1 MISPAHAG
9 PTATTQDD
17 RRIIVMIGAPGA
29 GKGTQA
35 RRLSEH
41 LKLPH
46 VSSGELFRDAVRQGT
61 PLGGQVRSFVERGAL
76 VPDTLTVA
84 MVRERLGAPDAS
96 AGAILDG
103 FPRTRTQAEA
113 LDQILARA
121 GCHVTAALY
130 VEVAPSELVQRL
142 SGRRVCSLEG
152 QHLYHVD
159 ARPPRREGVCDIDG
173 APLVLRK
180 DDEPQTVRSR
190 LDRQMPP
197 MFEVVDHYADR
208 GILSAVR
215 GDKPADEVTED
226 LIRVVREAG
235 RVS

>member
-1 MISPAHAG
+1 MTSPALAG
-9 PTATTQDD
+9 PGTSGQDE

-35 RRLSEH
+35 RRLSERMG
-41 LKLPH
+41 LPH
-46 VSSGELFRDAVRQGT
+46 VSSGELFRSAVRQGT
-61 PLGGQVRSFVERGAL
+61 PLGDEVRAFVEKGAL
-76 VPDTLTVA
+76 VPDELTVA
-84 MVRERLGAPDAS
+84 MVEERLGRPDAS

-103 FPRTRTQAEA
+103 FPRTRAQAEA
-113 LDQILARA
+113 LDRLLARA
-121 GCHVTAALY
+121 GRGVTAALY
-130 VEVAPSELVQRL
+130 VEVAPSELVKRL

-152 QHLYHVD
+152 QHVYHVD
-159 ARPPRREGVCDIDG
+159 ARPPRREGICDIDG

-208 GILSAVR
+208 GILSAVP
-215 GDKPADEVTED
+215 GDKPADEVTDD
-226 LIRVVREAG
+226 LLRVVRELG
-235 RVS
+235 RAA

>member
-1 MISPAHAG
+1 VTSPALAG
-9 PTATTQDD
+9 PAATSQDE

-35 RRLSEH
+35 RRLSER
-41 LKLPH
+41 LELPH
-46 VSSGELFRDAVRQGT
+46 ISSGELFRGAVREGT
-61 PLGGQVRSFVERGAL
+61 SLGEQVRAFVAKGAL
-76 VPDTLTVA
+76 VPDELTVA
-84 MVRERLGAPDAS
+84 MVQERLSRPDAA

-103 FPRTRTQAEA
+103 FPRTRAQAEA
-113 LDQILARA
+113 LDRLLARA
-121 GCHVTAALY
+121 GSRVTAALY
-130 VEVAPSELVQRL
+130 VEVAPSELVKRL

-159 ARPPRREGVCDIDG
+159 ARPPLREGICDIDG

-197 MFEVVDHYADR
+197 MFEVVDHYADQ

-226 LIRVVREAG
+226 LLRVVREAG
-235 RVS
+235 RVA